1 MDPAPRAFADLPRDP
16 DLGVPVPFA
25 CGTDDA
31 YGGARDGATASARDL
46 DGRRVT
52 QCALSRVCGVC
63 GAALG
68 RPIVFLGSRLESD
81 RNAFHFPPA
90 HLTCAQDLVAS
101 YAGVER
107 PLLGLDAP
115 PGEWVL
121 VTTGGFEFVRA
132 NREDVDRRP
141 TFQPNSVLGHRAAG

>member
-1 MDPAPRAFADLPRDP
+1 MDPAPRSFAELPRDAA
-16 DLGVPVPFA
+16 LGVPVPFA

-31 YGGARDGATASARDL
+31 YGGARDGAPASARAL

-63 GAALG
+63 GAPLG
-68 RPIVFLGSRLESD
+68 RPIAFLGSRLEAD

-90 HLTCAQDLVAS
+90 HLGCAQALVAA
-101 YAGVER
+101 YAGVEE
-107 PLLGLDAP
+107 PLLGQDTP
-115 PGEWVL
+115 PRDWVL

-132 NREDVDRRP
+132 NREDLDRRA
-141 TFQPNSVLGHRAAG
+141 TFQPNSILEKLPTG